1 MRAEE
6 NALLTQ
12 TAAGTPMGELLRRYW
27 WPITSNGRLLRDPVV
42 PVRLLGEDMTLFR
55 DKSGRLGLIDRRC
68 AHRRVDLSLGIPT
81 QEGLRCMYHGW
92 MYDADGQ
99 CIDQPTEPEGSHFS
113 EKVQIKAYPVQELG
127 GLIFAYLGPEP
138 APLLPRWDVLVW
150 DNTFRHVGAAVLNAN
165 WLQCMENSVDT
176 SHTEYTHGHWFE
188 YHVLDRSGGTGNPA
202 HDAIAKAHA
211 DSFKVRHLK
220 TEWMLNEWGI
230 QKYRLREGEAEDTPD
245 WTVGHPLVFPYFV
258 RLGGKIRSELQIRV
272 PMDDEHTLHLDYMAY
287 CPGPDVE
294 APQQDYVPYFEH
306 PLFDETGRPIA
317 DYVLAQD
324 LAAWWGQG
332 AVADRENERLGVSD
346 RGVIMF
352 RKLLTEQ
359 MQIVQDGGDPMNVF
373 RDPAANERIDLPV
386 NVGPGPVARAA
397 FSEKDD
403 HRMTETEKGDV
414 TAVLGEDAT
423 FKLRNYHMD
432 RYSPALDKVLEIY
445 RRYEEVRL
453 QRA

>member
-1 MRAEE
+1 MRVED
-6 NALLTQ
+6 NVLLTQ
-12 TAAGTPMGELLRRYW
+12 TGAGTPMGELLRRYW

-42 PVRLLGEDMTLFR
+42 SVRLLGEDLTLFK
-55 DKSGRLGLIDRRC
+55 DKSGRVGLVDRRC
-68 AHRRVDLSLGIPT
+68 AHRRVDLSIGMPT
-81 QEGLRCMYHGW
+81 EEGLRCMYHGW
-92 MYDADGQ
+92 MYDVNGQ

-113 EKVQIKAYPVQELG
+113 EKVRIKSYPVQELG

-150 DNTFRHVGAAVLNAN
+150 DNTYRHVGAAVLNAN

-176 SHTEYTHGHWFE
+176 SHTEFTHGHWFE
-188 YHVLDRSGGTGNPA
+188 YHVLDRGGGTGDPIN
-202 HDAIAKAHA
+202 DAIAQEHA

-220 TEWMLNEWGI
+220 TEWEVNQFGI
-230 QKYRLREGEAEDTPD
+230 QKFRLREGEAEDTPD
-245 WTVGHPLVFPYFV
+245 WTIGHPLVFPYFV

-294 APQQDYVPYFEH
+294 APEQDYVPYFEH
-306 PLFDETGRPIA
+306 PLFDEAGRPIA

-324 LAAWWGQG
+324 LAAWWSQG
-332 AVADRENERLGVSD
+332 AIADRENERLGVSD

-352 RKLLTEQ
+352 RKLLMEQ
-359 MQIVQDGGDPMNVF
+359 MKIVQDGGDPINVY
-373 RDPAANERIDLPV
+373 RDPATNERIDLPV
-386 NVGPGPVARAA
+386 NVGPGPVTRSPL
-397 FSEKDD
+397 SEKGD
-403 HRMTETEKGDV
+403 HRMSLTEMGDV
-414 TAVLGEDAT
+414 TGVVGEDAG
-423 FKLRNYHMD
+423 FKLRHYHMD
-432 RYSPALDKVLEIY
+432 RYSPALNQILEIY